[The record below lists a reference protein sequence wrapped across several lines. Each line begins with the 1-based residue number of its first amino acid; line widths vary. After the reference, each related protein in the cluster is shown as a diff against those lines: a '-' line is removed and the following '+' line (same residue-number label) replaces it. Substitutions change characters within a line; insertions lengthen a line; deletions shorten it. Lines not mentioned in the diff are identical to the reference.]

1 MKKLIIFTAPSGAGK
16 TTIVRHLLKKYDK
29 LAFSVSATNRACR
42 PHEED
47 GKDYYFLSS
56 EEFKR
61 RVNDKEFLEWE
72 EVYDDQYY
80 GTLKSEVER
89 IWEKGKCII
98 FDIDVKGAENIKKTY
113 PDNSHAVFVKAPS
126 IEVLLNRLQK
136 RKTESPA
143 SLRKRITRAKEE
155 MKYEKKFDI
164 VLVNDILDVTLK
176 EAEGIVEDFLNKE
189 DSL

>member
-1 MKKLIIFTAPSGAGK
+1 MNKLIIFTAPSGAGK
-16 TTIVRHLLKKYDK
+16 TTIVRHLLKKYDQ

-42 PHEED
+42 PHEEA
-47 GKDYYFLSS
+47 GKDYYFLST
-56 EEFKR
+56 EEFKT
-61 RVNDKEFLEWE
+61 RVENKEFLEWE

-80 GTLKSEVER
+80 GTLKSEIER
-89 IWEKGKCII
+89 IWETGKCII

-113 PDNSHAVFVKAPS
+113 PDNSYAVFVKAPS
-126 IEVLLNRLQK
+126 IEALLNRLQN

-155 MKYEKKFDI
+155 MKYEKNFDI

-176 EAEGIVEDFLNKE
+176 EAENIVENFLQKE
-189 DSL
+189 D